1 LIAFSFL
8 GEHLNVME
16 LAGAA
21 IVLLATILVMK
32 YDTSY

>member
-1 LIAFSFL
+1 
-8 GEHLNVME
+8 VME